1 MEFIP
6 EQESKALV
14 VPYFDEVTAEGG
26 WRGMSTGKSMETL
39 KSEVTQAIARL
50 GGVVSGFVF
59 GKVVPI
65 KGETG
70 PEREGYQIHYAVESD
85 GGKMVPGRFDFA
97 ALPVRRKSRRSRSG
111 SIERQKEKSL
121 KMGLFMAR
129 DALTGLWF
137 LQVLSPGF
145 APLMP
150 WMIVGSGKNPSTL
163 TQLWSESPVMKQLM
177 PPDGSEFEEDGETV
191 EGVFISWEDMIE

>member
-6 EQESKALV
+6 EQESKALA

-26 WRGMSTGKSMETL
+26 WRGMSTGKSIETL
-39 KSEVTQAIARL
+39 KSEITQAISRL
-50 GGVVSGFVF
+50 GGVVAGFVF
-59 GKVVPI
+59 GKMV
-65 KGETG
+65 T
-70 PEREGYQIHYAVESD
+70 PEGVERGGYQIHYAIEAK

-97 ALPVRRKSRRSRSG
+97 ALPVRQKSRRSRAG
-111 SIERQKEKSL
+111 SLERQKEKSL

-129 DALTGLWF
+129 DALVGLWF

-150 WMIVGSGKNPSTL
+150 WMIVGSGKNARTL
-163 TQLWSESPVMKQLM
+163 TQLWSESPVMKQLL
-177 PPDGSEFEEDGETV
+177 PPDGSEFEKDDDAV
-191 EGVFISWEDMIE
+191 EGSFKEVD

>member
-26 WRGMSTGKSMETL
+26 WRGMSTGKSIDTL

-50 GGVVSGFVF
+50 GGVVAGFVF
-59 GKVVPI
+59 GKMV
-65 KGETG
+65 T
-70 PEREGYQIHYAVESD
+70 PEGVERGGYQIHYAIEAK

-97 ALPVRRKSRRSRSG
+97 TLPVRQKSRRSRAG
-111 SIERQKEKSL
+111 SLERQKEKSL
-121 KMGLFMAR
+121 KMGLFMTR

-150 WMIVGSGKNPSTL
+150 WMLVGSGKKARTI
-163 TQLWSESPVMKQLM
+163 TQLWSESPVMKQLL
-177 PPDGSEFEEDGETV
+177 PPEDSEFEED
-191 EGVFISWEDMIE
+191 EDSVDGSFRDVD